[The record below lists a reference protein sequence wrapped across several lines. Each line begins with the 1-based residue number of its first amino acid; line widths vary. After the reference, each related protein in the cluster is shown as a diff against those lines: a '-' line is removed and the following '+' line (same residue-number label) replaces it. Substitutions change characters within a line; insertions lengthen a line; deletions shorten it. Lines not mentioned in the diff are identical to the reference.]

1 MKNNLAT
8 LCEISIFTSLL
19 CVCAWITIP
28 FAIPFTLQ
36 TFAVFS
42 VCLIL
47 GAQKA
52 AYCIITYITLGILGL
67 PVFSNFSFGI
77 GTVFGATGGYI
88 LGFIFMTAIYG
99 ITVKLFGNG
108 DSAKICGCIAGM
120 LICYFFG
127 TAWYCFLYS
136 DATSSFFEIF
146 GVCAV
151 PFLIPDSVKL
161 LLAFYVYKRL
171 KKARI
176 IY

>member
-1 MKNNLAT
+1 MKNKLAT
-8 LCEISIFTSLL
+8 LCEISLFTSLL

-42 VCLIL
+42 VCMVL
-47 GAQKA
+47 GAKKA
-52 AYCIITYITLGILGL
+52 AYCIFAYMALGIFGL
-67 PVFSNFSFGI
+67 PVFSNFGSGI
-77 GTVFGATGGYI
+77 GALFGATGGYI

-99 ITVKLFGNG
+99 ITLKLFGNG
-108 DSAKICGCIAGM
+108 DRAKICGCIAGM
-120 LICYFFG
+120 LFCYFFG
-127 TAWYCFLYS
+127 TAWYFVLYS
-136 DATSSFFEIF
+136 NADNSFFGIF
-146 GVCAV
+146 CVCV
-151 PFLIPDSVKL
+151 IPFLIPDAAKL